1 MKEMYSMRN
10 NKGFTLMELMTVI
23 GILGILGAIAIP
35 GYLGWR
41 DNAQLRRAAQDMY
54 SIFQKAKI
62 EAARRNATV
71 AITFAANFGTVFV
84 DLPTPTPN
92 LVLDAGEI
100 VISSIDLSNYPG
112 VNFDTSEGG
121 GDGITFANPDKAIA
135 FAPNGFT
142 LDNTGSLTSGTVF
155 LTNRKGR
162 KASIRISPAGNVGI
176 NRAG

>member
-1 MKEMYSMRN
+1 MKETHSMRN
-10 NKGFTLMELMTVI
+10 NKGFSLMELMTVI

-41 DNAQLRRAAQDMY
+41 DNTQLTRAAQDMY

-62 EAARRNATV
+62 EAARRNTIV
-71 AITFAANFGTVFV
+71 AITLAANVGTVYV
-84 DLPTPTPN
+84 DSNGNFAP
-92 LVLDAGEI
+92 DGGENI
-100 VISSIDLSNYPG
+100 ISSIDLSDYPG
-112 VNFDTSEGG
+112 VNLDTSEGG
-121 GDGITFANPDKAIA
+121 GDGITFANPDDTIA
-135 FAPNGFT
+135 FAPNGFP

-162 KASIRISPAGNVGI
+162 KANIRISPAGNVGI